1 LPGVSIEIVVVLA
14 LVLANGL
21 FAMAEIAVVS
31 ARKARLRQRAE
42 EGDAKARI
50 ALSLADAPG
59 DFLSTTQVGIT
70 LIGTLAGAFGGAT
83 IAVELSAHLAR
94 IPLLAAYSH
103 PLAIGVV
110 VLAITYLSLILG
122 ELAPKRVALNNPEGV
137 ASALAPS
144 MRLLAKVAR
153 PVVVFLSWSTS
164 LVLRLLPLHR
174 FKQGAVTSE
183 EIKALVEE
191 GTQAGTVEE
200 SEQELVHG
208 VFRLG
213 DRRVVDVMTP
223 HLRVA
228 WLDVAAPPGKVAE
241 VIRQSGHSRLP
252 VCQGTL
258 DKLLGVVHVKDLFS
272 ALASG
277 GTFDLRT
284 SLRQPLL
291 IPEDTE
297 ALMVLER
304 FRESGT
310 HIGVVVDEHG
320 GVLGL
325 VTLKDILEAIVGDLP
340 PVGEPAQQGVVQRE
354 DGSWL
359 ADGMLPVADLKD
371 LFELRKLPLEDEGTF
386 STLGGFVMAY
396 LGRVPAPA
404 DHFECDGVRF
414 EVMDMDGNRVDKVL
428 VQRLPKEPL

>member
-1 LPGVSIEIVVVLA
+1 MA

-31 ARKARLRQRAE
+31 ARKARLRQRAD
-42 EGDAKARI
+42 EGDRKARI
-50 ALSLADAPG
+50 ALALADAPD
-59 DFLSTTQVGIT
+59 DFLSTIQVGIT
-70 LIGTLAGAFGGAT
+70 LIATLAGAYGGAT
-83 IAVELSAHLAR
+83 IAADLSAHLAR
-94 IPLLAAYSH
+94 IPLLAAYSR
-103 PLAIGVV
+103 PLAFGVV
-110 VLAITYLSLILG
+110 VVAITYLSLILG

-137 ASALAPS
+137 AAALAPS
-144 MRLLAKVAR
+144 MRLLSKIAR
-153 PVVVFLSWSTS
+153 PIVIFLSWSTS

-174 FKQGAVTSE
+174 FKQAAVTEE

-223 HLRVA
+223 DLRVS
-228 WLDVAAPPGKVAE
+228 WLDVAAPPGEVAE

-252 VCQGTL
+252 VCLGTL
-258 DKLLGVVHVKDLFS
+258 DKVLGVVHVKDLFS
-272 ALASG
+272 ALAAH
-277 GTFDLRT
+277 GTFDLRA

-291 IPEDTE
+291 IPEATE
-297 ALMVLER
+297 ALAVLER

-310 HIGVVVDEHG
+310 HIGVVVDERG
-320 GVLGL
+320 AVLGL

-340 PVGEPAQQGVVQRE
+340 AVGEPAEQGAVQRE

-386 STLGGFVMAY
+386 TTLGGFVMTY
-396 LGRVPAPA
+396 LGRVPAA
-404 DHFECDGVRF
+404 SDHFECDGVRF
-414 EVMDMDGNRVDKVL
+414 EVLDMDGNRVDKVL
-428 VQRLPKEPL
+428 VQRLPKEPR